1 MHYDSKETGKRIG
14 QLRMLK
20 GLTQE
25 EFAEK
30 VNLSP
35 NTIAKIECGLRNASM
50 DLLIQMSM
58 LFDVSI
64 DFLLL
69 GKTDEDFRK
78 EMREEIDQ
86 GIENIDVMVTKLLEK
101 REELLQM
108 RKEYE

>member
-69 GKTDEDFRK
+69 GKTDEDFQN
-78 EMREEIDQ
+78 EMRELIDQ
-86 GIENIDVMVTKLLEK
+86 AIETIDETMTRLVAKK
-101 REELLQM
+101 EELLQM

>member
-1 MHYDSKETGKRIG
+1 MHYDSKETRKRIG
-14 QLRMLK
+14 QVRMLK

-25 EFAEK
+25 ESAEK

-35 NTIAKIECGLRNASM
+35 NTIAKIECCLRNASM

-69 GKTDEDFRK
+69 GKTDEDFQN
-78 EMREEIDQ
+78 EMRELIDQ
-86 GIENIDVMVTKLLEK
+86 AIETIDETMTRLVAKK
-101 REELLQM
+101 EELLQL

>member
-1 MHYDSKETGKRIG
+1 M
-14 QLRMLK
+14 
-20 GLTQE
+20 
-25 EFAEK
+25 
-30 VNLSP
+30 NLSP

-69 GKTDEDFRK
+69 GKTDEDFQN
-78 EMREEIDQ
+78 EMRELIDQ
-86 GIENIDVMVTKLLEK
+86 AIETIDETMTKLVAK
-101 REELLQM
+101 KEELLQL

>member
-30 VNLSP
+30 VNLSS

-69 GKTDEDFRK
+69 GKTDEDFQN
-78 EMREEIDQ
+78 EMRELIDQ
-86 GIENIDVMVTKLLEK
+86 AIETIDETMTRLVAKK
-101 REELLQM
+101 EELLQM